1 MSHPV
6 TELERFQSPLSLS
19 LPAAAS
25 VCAYGDF
32 YSFVE
37 PPFGM
42 TPNTRFVFWG
52 GSVSLALEQVM
63 LGLRGGEGVMVIT
76 GGTGTGKTM
85 LCRTLAHH
93 LRQDALLSMVVNPT
107 LDASDLLKQ
116 ILDDFGVT
124 PPAPPT
130 GWTNY
135 ELFRTVEQF
144 LVSRIPQGDRA
155 VLLIDE
161 AHHLTPPVLE
171 QIRLLSNLESQSAK
185 LLQVILIGRPDL
197 DATLD
202 RPELREL
209 AQRVSRRCELLPL
222 NAVEIRRY
230 ISHRLAVARA
240 SANTVDDPSPVEP
253 VLDGSVRSQAPGDIF
268 TEDAL
273 ASIVTLSR
281 GVPRVINLLCDRAL
295 EAGFAGQA
303 HAIDAPH
310 VLGAKATLRLNAAP
324 AGRPANVRTL
334 AIAAAAA
341 AVVLAVA
348 IPRSPDVLT
357 ARPLPAMTT
366 TLAPVMPAP
375 IHRRPV
381 PAQRAATTAAL
392 APPPA
397 PAALPM
403 DPVSRARLLA
413 QLPDVRGLMRLH
425 DEVTRRAARAGQ
437 LDSTDVQRVLEALES
452 YTNDAR
458 ALQLQNDARAF
469 GGSRPR

>member
-1 MSHPV
+1 
-6 TELERFQSPLSLS
+6 
-19 LPAAAS
+19 
-25 VCAYGDF
+25 
-32 YSFVE
+32 
-37 PPFGM
+37 M

-63 LGLRGGEGVMVIT
+63 LGLRGGEGVMIIT

-93 LRQDALLSMVVNPT
+93 LRQDAFLSMVVNPT
-107 LDASDLLKQ
+107 LDASDLLRQ

-124 PPAPPT
+124 PPAPVN
-130 GWTNY
+130 GWSNH

-144 LVSRIPQGDRA
+144 LVSRVPQGDRA

-197 DATLD
+197 DVTLD

-209 AQRVSRRCELLPL
+209 SQRISRRCELLPL
-222 NAVEIRRY
+222 NDVEIRRY

-253 VLDGSVRSQAPGDIF
+253 VLDGSIQSQAPGEIF

-273 ASIVTLSR
+273 AAIVTLSR

-295 EAGFAGQA
+295 EAGFAGQVP
-303 HAIDAPH
+303 AIDAPL

-324 AGRPANVRTL
+324 SGHPPSCGPTPLLLPRRL
-334 AIAAAAA
+334 
-341 AVVLAVA
+341 VVLAVA
-348 IPRSPDVLT
+348 IPRSPEVLT
-357 ARPLPAMTT
+357 ARTLPAMTT
-366 TLAPVMPAP
+366 TLAAVTPAP
-375 IHRRPV
+375 IPKRAGP
-381 PAQRAATTAAL
+381 PQRSTAVAVL
-392 APPPA
+392 ASWPKPA
-397 PAALPM
+397 PLPM
-403 DPVSRARLLA
+403 DPVSRARALA
-413 QLPDVRGLMRLH
+413 QVPDVRGLMRLH
-425 DEVTRRAARAGQ
+425 DEVTKRAARDGQ
-437 LDSTDVQRVLEALES
+437 LDSTDVQRVLEALEGL
-452 YTNDAR
+452 TNDAR
-458 ALQLQNDARAF
+458 ALQLQNDARVFSGAN
-469 GGSRPR
+469 PRK